1 MRPTC
6 DGNNDITHGR
16 KLTPWFTQQKTIP
29 LQKINILK
37 ELAEYRHI
45 RRVPIRQ
52 TTIHAPDAFSSAL
65 VDGLPA
71 LFRVGI
77 LVRDHGRVRD
87 ERP

>member
-1 MRPTC
+1 MGTMTSHTAANLRL
-6 DGNNDITHGR
+6 GSLN
-16 KLTPWFTQQKTIP
+16 KKQIP